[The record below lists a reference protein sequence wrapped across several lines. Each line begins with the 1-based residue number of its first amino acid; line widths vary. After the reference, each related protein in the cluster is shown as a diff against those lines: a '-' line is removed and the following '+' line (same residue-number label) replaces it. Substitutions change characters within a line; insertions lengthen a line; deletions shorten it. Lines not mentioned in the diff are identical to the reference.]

1 MASGFFYTVGYIS
14 TKIDN
19 IGNKNLYKNPTK
31 GFINSLVEGFNHAK
45 KEFDHSKETKII
57 KKTVKKTFKKNKK
70 KLFKKK
76 LVKKNLVKK
85 KLVKKKHSV
94 KK

>member
-19 IGNKNLYKNPTK
+19 IGNK

-45 KEFDHSKETKII
+45 KEFDRSKETKII

>member
-45 KEFDHSKETKII
+45 KEFDRLKETKII

-70 KLFKKK
+70 NYLR
-76 LVKKNLVKK
+76 KN
-85 KLVKKKHSV
+85 
-94 KK
+94 

>member
-57 KKTVKKTFKKNKK
+57 KKTFKKNKK

>member
-45 KEFDHSKETKII
+45 KEFDRLKETKII

-70 KLFKKK
+70 NYLRKK
-76 LVKKNLVKK
+76 
-85 KLVKKKHSV
+85 
-94 KK
+94 

>member
-45 KEFDHSKETKII
+45 KEFDRSKETKII
-57 KKTVKKTFKKNKK
+57 KKTFKKNKKNKK

>member
-45 KEFDHSKETKII
+45 KEFDRLKKLLKKTKKTKKII
-57 KKTVKKTFKKNKK
+57 
-70 KLFKKK
+70 
-76 LVKKNLVKK
+76 
-85 KLVKKKHSV
+85 
-94 KK
+94 

>member
-45 KEFDHSKETKII
+45 KEFDRLKETKII
-57 KKTVKKTFKKNKK
+57 KKKI
-70 KLFKKK
+70 
-76 LVKKNLVKK
+76 
-85 KLVKKKHSV
+85 S
-94 KK
+94 